1 MRLILITI
9 CKLVFI
15 LSAQAQNHQ
24 EIKRYFGK
32 SYQKALQYLQ
42 KNKAML
48 RKHLPPNPQEAAF
61 VLSIG
66 FPELLRFHAL
76 QNSLETAF
84 LEVLYVRKGTAYANF
99 SVGRFQMKPSF
110 AETLEGYIKNNLRLN
125 APKIYLYKVKETS
138 NIRKARIKRLN
149 NLGWQLKYLQCLYK
163 ALNHR
168 YARTKFKSH
177 LQKLRFFASA
187 YNYGFLNS
195 YARINNWSKIKAFP
209 HGKNSTRKQL
219 NYSIIAADFYWN
231 EGMKLVR

>member
-9 CKLVFI
+9 FKLVFI
-15 LSAQAQNHQ
+15 LSTQAQNHQ

-32 SYQKALQYLQ
+32 SYQEALQYLK
-42 KNKAML
+42 KNKAIL
-48 RKHLPPNPQEAAF
+48 KKHLPSSPQEAAF

-110 AETLEGYIKNNLRLN
+110 AETLENYIKDRLKTK
-125 APKIYLYKVKETS
+125 APKIYLYQAKGTTS
-138 NIRKARIKRLN
+138 IRKARVKRLN
-149 NLGWQLKYLQCLYK
+149 DLGWQLKYLRCLYQ

-168 YARTKFKSH
+168 YASTKFSSP

-195 YARINNWSKIKAFP
+195 YTRINNWSKIKAFP

-219 NYSIIAADFYWN
+219 NFSIIATDFYLN
-231 EGMKLVR
+231 EGIKLVR